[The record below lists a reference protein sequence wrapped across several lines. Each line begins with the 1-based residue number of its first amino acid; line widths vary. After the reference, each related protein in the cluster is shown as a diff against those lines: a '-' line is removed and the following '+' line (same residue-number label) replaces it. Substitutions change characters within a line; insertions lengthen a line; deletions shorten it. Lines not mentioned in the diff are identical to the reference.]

1 MGAFGGDR
9 ASAEGNQT
17 AMKFSV
23 GIERICVVMNVR
35 IGEGVMPVIGIRE
48 RLVKRAARIELIEVV
63 VGKTGVNWLRV

>member
-9 ASAEGNQT
+9 ATAEGNQT
-17 AMKFSV
+17 AMKISV

-35 IGEGVMPVIGIRE
+35 IGEGVMPVIGIRK
-48 RLVKRAARIELIEVV
+48 RLAKRTVRIELIEVV

>member
-1 MGAFGGDR
+1 
-9 ASAEGNQT
+9 
-17 AMKFSV
+17 MKFSV

-35 IGEGVMPVIGIRE
+35 ISEGVMPVIGIRE